1 MIDYT
6 EEIGPLPTED
16 VPLFTTGRFQ
26 QELDRIFDIPVV
38 ADTFKPRETP
48 LEGIALSK
56 LIQDLG
62 PVSVLGLEKGKEF
75 I

>member
-48 LEGIALSK
+48 LEGITLST

-62 PVSVLGLEKGKEF
+62 PATMLGLEKGKEL

>member
-6 EEIGPLPTED
+6 EKIGPLPSED
-16 VPLFTTGRFQ
+16 IPLFTTARFQ

>member
-1 MIDYT
+1 MIDYS
-6 EEIGPLPTED
+6 EEIGPLPTEN

-38 ADTFKPRETP
+38 ADTFRAREAP
-48 LEGIALSK
+48 LEGITLSQ

-62 PVSVLGLEKGKEF
+62 PVTLLGLEKGKALV
-75 I
+75 